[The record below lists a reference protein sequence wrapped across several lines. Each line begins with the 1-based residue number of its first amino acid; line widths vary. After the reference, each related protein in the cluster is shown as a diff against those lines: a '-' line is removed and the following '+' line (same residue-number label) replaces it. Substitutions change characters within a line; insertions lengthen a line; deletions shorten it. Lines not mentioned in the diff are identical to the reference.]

1 VYLDDVI
8 VFANSLEEHNRRL
21 DIVLQRLKDAGV
33 KLNVSKCHFL
43 QETATME
50 CAQILRKSKR
60 FWSSIPSDVSSA
72 FLGCAGYYR
81 HFVPH
86 FAEIASPFSPRNFP
100 SDKRVSKR
108 FLCLKH
114 HLTTS
119 PVLAYPPV

>member
-1 VYLDDVI
+1 
-8 VFANSLEEHNRRL
+8 L

-60 FWSSIPSDVSSA
+60 FWSSIPSDVSSLRA

-108 FLCLKH
+108 FLFLKH
-114 HLTTS
+114 HLMTS
-119 PVLAYPPV
+119 PVLAYPQFDLPFL